1 MPSSVIAYGCRYR
14 APLLK
19 HHLLHFTTT
28 TPTPTTTRR
37 YHHPR
42 LLRLGLPPLAVTTAL
57 SSCNLPNPSLVT
69 GNSLGRR
76 MERFWTGSGINKNKA
91 MVEHLQQ
98 YGVIK
103 SKKVAEVME
112 TIDRALFVPDGTPP
126 YVDSPMQIGYNATI
140 SAPHMHA
147 TCLQLLEDNLKPGMH
162 ALDVGSGTGY
172 LTACFA
178 LMVGPEGRAV
188 GVEHIPELVDSSIQN
203 IKKSAAA
210 PSLKE
215 GSLSVHVGEESVLW
229 LVISWNGRLGW
240 QEFAP
245 YDAIHVGAAAPE
257 IPPALIEQLKPG
269 GRMVIP
275 VGNIFQDL
283 KVVDKNPD
291 GSISVRD
298 ETSVRYVP
306 LTSRE
311 AQLRDIVHLYRS
323 ACNIFLLRL
332 RCLFPNDVLQNI

>member
-1 MPSSVIAYGCRYR
+1 
-14 APLLK
+14 
-19 HHLLHFTTT
+19 
-28 TPTPTTTRR
+28 
-37 YHHPR
+37 
-42 LLRLGLPPLAVTTAL
+42 
-57 SSCNLPNPSLVT
+57 
-69 GNSLGRR
+69 

-210 PSLKE
+210 SSLKE
-215 GSLSVHVGEESVLW
+215 GSLSVHVGD
-229 LVISWNGRLGW
+229 GRLGW

-311 AQLRDIVHLYRS
+311 AQLRGY
-323 ACNIFLLRL
+323 
-332 RCLFPNDVLQNI
+332 